1 MTLEIHLYL
10 PGMVNI
16 IPVLGILRQKDLETD
31 IGYVGRLYL
40 KTKRKNVVKAEYDSG
55 PLQFQQ
61 LRGKREITEFEV
73 ILEYK

>member
-31 IGYVGRLYL
+31 IGYVGRLCL
-40 KTKRKNVVKAEYDSG
+40 KTKRKNVKAEYDSG
-55 PLQFQQ
+55 SLQFQQ